1 MSYTHL
7 TKTELVFIEEYH
19 EFGLSGRKIAN
30 KLKRG
35 HEAVYRVIRQ
45 LKEGLTAID
54 VYLQYQANKAICGR
68 KKIQLTPNE
77 KAYIH
82 EKVRD
87 VA

>member
-45 LKEGLTAID
+45 LKEGLTVID
-54 VYLQYQANKAICGR
+54 VYLQYPTYKAKCAR
-68 KKIQLTPNE
+68 KKIQLKLTKRTTSMKNP
-77 KAYIH
+77 
-82 EKVRD
+82 
-87 VA
+87 